1 MRSLSRL
8 IIINLIFYFFLY
20 GVPVMSA
27 NTSGFWDGD
36 NFITNVEQ
44 CASAD
49 NPKFQG
55 NEYEQS
61 QCYNYFAI
69 DSKNREICY
78 RGYDQ
83 HLAMECVS
91 EFAIIAKNTLYCEE
105 LLTKSLA
112 VSKEGR
118 IFNRKNQRN
127 GCITKVAIA
136 TGDAK
141 LCELIT
147 GENYNT
153 ILYEAC
159 LNQVSSVFMDQG
171 IETKDVAQCSKAKDP
186 KHCYSKMGFQLSSFF
201 QDKGY
206 FAYWAITFVIWLIAI
221 IIAGLIFY
229 AYARQ
234 IIEHFQHTRK
244 MRARNIAGLILL
256 SILSVLIILSIIA
269 GTGHPPL
276 ATIIY
281 LYLGPTGLFIPIFFF
296 IIWGAIR
303 KKNS

>member
-1 MRSLSRL
+1 MRGLRWL
-8 IIINLIFYFFLY
+8 IIINVVLIFFIH
-20 GVPVMSA
+20 GIPAVSA
-27 NTSGFWDGD
+27 DSGGFWDGD
-36 NFITNVEQ
+36 DFITNVEL
-44 CASAD
+44 CPKAD
-49 NPKFQG
+49 NPKFRG
-55 NEYEQS
+55 SEYEQS

-69 DSKNREICY
+69 DNKSREICY

-91 EFAIIAKNTLYCEE
+91 EFAIIANNPSYCEE

-127 GCITKVAIA
+127 ACITKVAIA

-147 GENYNT
+147 GENYNK
-153 ILYEAC
+153 ILYESC

-186 KHCYSKMGFQLSSFF
+186 KYCYSKMGFQLSSFF

-206 FAYWAITFVIWLIAI
+206 FSYWIITLLIWLISI

-234 IIEHFQHTRK
+234 IIDHFQHARK
-244 MRARNIAGLILL
+244 MRVKNIVGLILL
-256 SILSVLIILSIIA
+256 SILLILIILSIIA
-269 GTGHPPL
+269 RTGHPPL

-281 LYLGPTGLFIPIFFF
+281 LYLGPTGLFIPLFFF
-296 IIWGAIR
+296 IILGAFR
-303 KKNS
+303 KRK